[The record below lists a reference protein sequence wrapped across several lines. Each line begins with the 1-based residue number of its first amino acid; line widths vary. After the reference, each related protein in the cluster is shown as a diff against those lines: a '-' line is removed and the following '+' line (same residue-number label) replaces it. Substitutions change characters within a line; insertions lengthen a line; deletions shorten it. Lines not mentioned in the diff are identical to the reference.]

1 MALFFIYCTST
12 IIQQKNISEEN
23 LNMGGE
29 EGEEEEEE
37 EELRLI

>member
-1 MALFFIYCTST
+1 MTLFFIYCTST